1 MFTVLTF
8 RYLNGAYTIK
18 VRFFGQE
25 IAVGKVRS
33 YLVLLL
39 NLMTT
44 NFGLIFFT
52 CIAVNLVICGLLT
65 CKAG

>member
-25 IAVGKVRS
+25 IAVGKVI
-33 YLVLLL
+33 
-39 NLMTT
+39 
-44 NFGLIFFT
+44 FGI
-52 CIAVNLVICGLLT
+52 IIESNDD
-65 CKAG
+65 